1 MVLFSCLILQSEK
14 ANRLRSRDAKPW
26 VRCRGSPGRRSL
38 RPFEVAMAKL
48 RLLSALS
55 ARPRARSPRKQRRG
69 AIGVFAA
76 VLLVVMLAC
85 AAFAIDVG
93 MICMAKAQL
102 QRTADAS
109 ALAAADELLHQLS
122 QQPAANAQ
130 AVESMFSSV
139 QGKAVATAHDNVVF
153 AQSPAVALNPSN
165 AQSGEIVV
173 GEM

>member
-1 MVLFSCLILQSEK
+1 M
-14 ANRLRSRDAKPW
+14 P
-26 VRCRGSPGRRSL
+26 
-38 RPFEVAMAKL
+38 KL
-48 RLLSALS
+48 RCLPVLCT
-55 ARPRARSPRKQRRG
+55 RPRAHSLKKQRRG

-122 QQPAANAQ
+122 QHPTTSARAVENMYSPVQGTAVSTAQ
-130 AVESMFSSV
+130 A
-139 QGKAVATAHDNVVF
+139 NVVF
-153 AQSPAVALNPSN
+153 GQSP
-165 AQSGEIVV
+165 
-173 GEM
+173 